1 MQIGIKLDP
10 SLHESVI
17 SNQSLGLEAHPPS
30 VQDDTR
36 KQIEEISKNPLKDLT
51 VSHFTR
57 VDLISSILA
66 QGLIPLRSIN
76 PTGLMKSEF
85 GIWAFPGLYPD
96 VGGQWKNPEY
106 LKVYEA
112 LMKHINSV
120 HLEVDLKNMIPHCYV
135 GEAAYCIGRFDGLKE
150 HLDPRFHIISST
162 TAWSRFSASLVPLDK
177 VMSNPQILN
186 DMIFPELIICKNI
199 PPEAIKISDNQDL
212 FLQKLFLK
220 EDAPSPGDLASTIA
234 VIDFVPELFPWFKNK
249 AEPELITKYGQDL
262 YKQALDLLKA
272 EIPRGYSPE
281 ILDIIAQE
289 NDLDPKDLTWEQ
301 VQTYKHSQSCYNLR
315 RPKS

>member
-1 MQIGIKLDP
+1 ML
-10 SLHESVI
+10 
-17 SNQSLGLEAHPPS
+17 
-30 VQDDTR
+30 
-36 KQIEEISKNPLKDLT
+36 
-51 VSHFTR
+51 
-57 VDLISSILA
+57 
-66 QGLIPLRSIN
+66 
-76 PTGLMKSEF
+76 
-85 GIWAFPGLYPD
+85 
-96 VGGQWKNPEY
+96 
-106 LKVYEA
+106 
-112 LMKHINSV
+112 
-120 HLEVDLKNMIPHCYV
+120 
-135 GEAAYCIGRFDGLKE
+135 
-150 HLDPRFHIISST
+150 
-162 TAWSRFSASLVPLDK
+162 
-177 VMSNPQILN
+177 
-186 DMIFPELIICKNI
+186 
-199 PPEAIKISDNQDL
+199 DL